1 MKRNEKTQEIR
12 KLNDQFRRNLFTNTA
27 HGVVNLT
34 SGVAALAPA
43 DYMALLTEVSCFEDF
58 NTENDPYGEHDF
70 GAIDFKGTK
79 YFFKIDYYDTDLEY
93 GSEDPADP
101 NITCRA
107 MTIMRADEY

>member
-79 YFFKIDYYDTDLEY
+79 YFFKIDLEC